1 MGLYRNPNAK
11 SEIDEINK
19 ELKILRA
26 KLRMCNN
33 ILTDA
38 ERINQ
43 HYNEAMRLENE
54 SKTNNETSQNRFMR

>member
-1 MGLYRNPNAK
+1 MNPDAK
-11 SEIDEINK
+11 SEIEEMNK

-43 HYNEAMRLENE
+43 HYNEAMRLEKE
-54 SKTNNETSQNRFMR
+54 SKMLNEPSKTRFVR